1 MALPSAPGELDGGTE
16 VKAVQE
22 AQQEPRTGMDRLGHW
37 APDPATTRAFVN
49 QIWVLVPTLSLLA
62 NCSRAMLSSQFKNL
76 CQISGSRI
84 CWKSTIQLHKER
96 SVMQS
101 L

>member
-16 VKAVQE
+16 VKAVRE
-22 AQQEPRTGMDRLGHW
+22 AQQEPRTGMDHLGHW

-49 QIWVLVPTLSLLA
+49 QIWVLVPS
-62 NCSRAMLSSQFKNL
+62 SRATLSSQFKNL

-84 CWKSTIQLHKER
+84 CWKSTIQLHEEL
-96 SVMQS
+96 SVM
-101 L
+101 